1 MRKVW
6 GITKRELM
14 TYIYTPMAYALVAGF
29 LMITGY
35 FFSMSMLGSR
45 AASVQSMLGNAGL
58 IMVFVVPILTM
69 RLMADEDKG
78 GTSEI
83 LFTTPVSMGQVVLGK
98 FLGALALVTGLLAI
112 MLVFPLVVD
121 QFGNPDWGIVAS
133 GYFGFWL
140 MMTSFLAAGVFT
152 SSLTDSQ
159 LVAGVAGVALLLLLW
174 VIDWAAGSLGP
185 PVGPILAELSITN
198 HFVDFNRG
206 VIDTKNMV
214 FYLSLTFGF
223 LFLATRVLESR
234 RWR

>member
-1 MRKVW
+1 
-6 GITKRELM
+6 M

>member
-1 MRKVW
+1 MRKIWIVA
-6 GITKRELM
+6 KRELM
-14 TYIYTPMAYALVAGF
+14 TYLQTPMAYALMAGF

-35 FFSMSMLGSR
+35 FFSMSLLGSR

-58 IMVFVVPILTM
+58 ILVFVAPILTM
-69 RLMADEDKG
+69 RLLADEDRQ

-83 LFTTPVSMGQVVLGK
+83 LFTTPVSVGQVVVGK
-98 FLGALALVTGLLAI
+98 FAGALMIMTALLLI

-121 QFGNPDWGIVAS
+121 QFGNPDWGVVLS

-140 MMTSFLAAGVFT
+140 MMTAFLAAGVFT

-174 VIDWAAGSLGP
+174 VIDWAAGSLGAP
-185 PVGPILAELSITN
+185 IGPILARLSITN
-198 HFVDFNRG
+198 HFVEFNRG
-206 VIDTKNMV
+206 IIDTKNIV

-223 LFLATRVLESR
+223 LFLGTRIVESR